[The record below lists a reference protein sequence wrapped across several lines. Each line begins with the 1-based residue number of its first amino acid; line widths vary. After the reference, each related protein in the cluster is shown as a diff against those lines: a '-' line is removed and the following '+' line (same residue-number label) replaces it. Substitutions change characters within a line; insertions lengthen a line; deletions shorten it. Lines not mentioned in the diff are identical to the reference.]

1 MQQCQTPAEGCL
13 VVATAIQPGQQQ
25 HRTMGQCR
33 QGDGLRHN
41 QERGIGLG
49 MQGLKGLRL
58 HLKQGQRAGAT
69 AFGKQQLAITEAK
82 LPGLMNAATTHG
94 GDIRDHSP
102 RQWPVLR
109 GEIPAQFAVHPRQAP
124 CLASMAR
131 FFRAS

>member
-1 MQQCQTPAEGCL
+1 
-13 VVATAIQPGQQQ
+13 
-25 HRTMGQCR
+25 MGQCR

-82 LPGLMNAATTHG
+82 LPGLMNAAPTDG
-94 GDIRDHSP
+94 GDIRDHCR
-102 RQWPVLR
+102 RQRPVLR